1 MFAPSME
8 NYMDTDV
15 MLNTPPRNVSP
26 PSRNVS
32 PTPSRLSLKN
42 NKTKKKNQ
50 KQKKLT
56 FESGQVAAS
65 LQPSISL
72 PETPSA
78 APGESQPVFPEL
90 SGDLSDLI
98 GFNLETT
105 CPINAGG
112 CTHAPS
118 TILTNAQCSM
128 ALGIWSKLTD
138 MMDNT
143 RSSKKDPNGGPCVN
157 SHQMLFKSSL
167 NPTPGAKTANMNIV
181 MKKSMK
187 EIRMMFCNNADTPNA
202 PFFLNPIA
210 AELIIGEAYNIM
222 NGEFRDRKEYK
233 YRDDDCS
240 YLMRVSETEFVIE
253 KTHLGSIQSFKLT
266 FQDMNMFKAEL
277 YATLVVLRTYPNVE
291 RMRNRMLEFIQTEFR
306 NCKCAHMTSSMA
318 LKIILTH
325 YYKIGEA
332 LYDPL
337 PPHHITIGDIINE
350 AFTKF

>member
-1 MFAPSME
+1 MFASSME
-8 NYMDTDV
+8 NYMDTHG
-15 MLNTPPRNVSP
+15 LNTPTRKVSPPSRISP

-32 PTPSRLSLKN
+32 PPPSRLSLKN
-42 NKTKKKNQ
+42 NRT
-50 KQKKLT
+50 KQKKPKNKLT
-56 FESGQVAAS
+56 FEPGQVAAS
-65 LQPSISL
+65 LQPSISH

-98 GFNLETT
+98 GFNLEE
-105 CPINAGG
+105 GG

-233 YRDDDCS
+233 YRGDDCS
-240 YLMRVSETEFVIE
+240 YLMRVTETEFTIE
-253 KTHLGSIQSFKLT
+253 KKTSRKQS
-266 FQDMNMFKAEL
+266 
-277 YATLVVLRTYPNVE
+277 
-291 RMRNRMLEFIQTEFR
+291 
-306 NCKCAHMTSSMA
+306 
-318 LKIILTH
+318 
-325 YYKIGEA
+325 
-332 LYDPL
+332 
-337 PPHHITIGDIINE
+337 DI
-350 AFTKF
+350 

>member
-1 MFAPSME
+1 
-8 NYMDTDV
+8 MDTDV

-42 NKTKKKNQ
+42 NRTKKKNQ

-65 LQPSISL
+65 LQPSISH

-98 GFNLETT
+98 GFNLEE
-105 CPINAGG
+105 GG

-202 PFFLNPIA
+202 PFFLNPFA

-222 NGEFRDRKEYK
+222 DGEFRAGKEYK